1 MSCYMSPELL
11 ELISL
16 HVDVPDGIAY
26 ELVRRLWH
34 FQVAQK
40 MKLRTTCHAKLSACI
55 QVAWIDNAN

>member
-26 ELVRRLWH
+26 VSLPIM
-34 FQVAQK
+34 A
-40 MKLRTTCHAKLSACI
+40 LSSSTEDEAAYNMSC
-55 QVAWIDNAN
+55 